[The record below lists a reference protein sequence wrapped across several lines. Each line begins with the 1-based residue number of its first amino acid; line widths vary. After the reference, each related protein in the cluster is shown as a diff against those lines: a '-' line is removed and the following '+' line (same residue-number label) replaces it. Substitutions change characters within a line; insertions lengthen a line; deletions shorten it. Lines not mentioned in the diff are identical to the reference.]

1 MMNLNSSPIPADKL
15 LGELTAPTATD
26 WRVVGH
32 VLTSLEKTGRTA
44 HDGEQW
50 VHKVQKRL
58 TDVGHTVSAGHLH
71 KVRRAYNFLSSSM
84 ELDTIPQKYV
94 VNAKISSI
102 EIVERL
108 YQLDA
113 GEGSRALAACLDPD
127 SPATAADIKKRYDS
141 FVEQHPEKK
150 NAMHAAWVQRKKGND
165 AKTASAENVKG
176 GVGNILSE
184 LQSYISSMEQEAAM
198 KDAQIH
204 ELDEE
209 LGKTKSLL
217 AEAEHE
223 LSIVKD
229 DLKDSRM
236 KSNRI

>member
-1 MMNLNSSPIPADKL
+1 MNMNSSPISADKF
-15 LGELTAPTATD
+15 LGELTATTATD
-26 WRVVGH
+26 WRAVGH

-84 ELDTIPQKYV
+84 ELDRIPQKYA

-102 EIVERL
+102 EIAERL

-113 GEGSRALAACLDPD
+113 SEGSRALTACLDPD
-127 SPATAADIKKRYDS
+127 NPATAADIKKRYDS

-150 NAMHAAWVQRKKGND
+150 NVMHAAWEQRKKGND
-165 AKTASAENVKG
+165 AKATSAGNVND

-184 LQSYISSMEQEAAM
+184 LQRYISSIEQEAAM
-198 KDAQIH
+198 KDARIH

-209 LGKTKSLL
+209 LRETKRLL
-217 AEAEHE
+217 AETGLE

-229 DLKDSRM
+229 DLKDLRM
-236 KSNRI
+236 KFKRI